1 MLLAPFPSKHP
12 FQAPGDVNGDHDICD
27 GDLLTEEEA
36 AGTRSRRF
44 GRGEV
49 AFKDCK

>member
-1 MLLAPFPSKHP
+1 MLRTPFPPKYP

-36 AGTRSRRF
+36 AGARRSGRR
-44 GRGEV
+44 EV
-49 AFKDCK
+49 AFEDGE